1 MPSAPMKVHETSGR
15 EVPGTRTI
23 CAECQGDVFRFY
35 DLDGHNHMECVAC
48 GARYCERAKTK
59 TCPGY
64 VLPPPPPLL
73 WVLLRGLWHTSQQ
86 G

>member
-1 MPSAPMKVHETSGR
+1 MPSAPMEVHETSGR

-35 DLDGHNHMECVAC
+35 DLDGHNHM
-48 GARYCERAKTK
+48 
-59 TCPGY
+59 
-64 VLPPPPPLL
+64 LS
-73 WVLLRGLWHTSQQ
+73 GLWHTSQQ